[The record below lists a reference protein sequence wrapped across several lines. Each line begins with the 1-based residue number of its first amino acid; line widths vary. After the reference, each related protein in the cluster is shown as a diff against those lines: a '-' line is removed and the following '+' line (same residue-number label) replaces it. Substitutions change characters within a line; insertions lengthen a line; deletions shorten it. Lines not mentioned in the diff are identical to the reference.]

1 MNTEKPVINAISV
14 KIELTKAQKRH
25 AKQYA
30 KKHGYSFQWWLG
42 SLVKEELK
50 KDIDTP

>member
-1 MNTEKPVINAISV
+1 MNTQKHVIGAISV
-14 KIELTKAQKRH
+14 KIELTKEVKIQ

-30 KKHGYSFQWWLG
+30 KRHGYSFQWWLG
-42 SLVKEELK
+42 SLVREELK